1 VNTPVD
7 ALFAL
12 DPRHMG
18 LPGED
23 ENGFRA
29 RAERSMLADVV
40 KDKGAASMF
49 PPLSVEWAKQ
59 VDDERNFERFGKKDF
74 ERLRQTYGVTWV
86 IVQQSSAAAL
96 DPAGL
101 QCPYENSAVRVCR
114 LN

>member
-1 VNTPVD
+1 VD

-12 DPRHMG
+12 DPRHME

-29 RAERSMLADVV
+29 RAQRSVLADLV

-59 VDDERNFERFGKKDF
+59 IADQKNFVHFGKEDF
-74 ERLRQTYGVTWV
+74 ERLRNKYGVSWV
-86 IVQQSSAAAL
+86 VVEQAN
-96 DPAGL
+96 PVGL
-101 QCPYENSAVRVCR
+101 ECPYENSAVRVCR
-114 LN
+114 VD